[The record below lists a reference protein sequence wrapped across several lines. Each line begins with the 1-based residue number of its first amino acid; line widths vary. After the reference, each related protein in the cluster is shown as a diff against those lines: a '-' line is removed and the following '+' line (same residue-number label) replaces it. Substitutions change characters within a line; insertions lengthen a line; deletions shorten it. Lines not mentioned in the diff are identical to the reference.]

1 MEKESTSASSIIAKY
16 QSATVE
22 EIMEQ
27 PPSIISAEQLI
38 LASKLHEATLIRIK
52 AERIMA
58 NKWAELRVSCETDG
72 QANNAIKQ
80 TQEYEDVQIA
90 KNNEKTVIEVLR
102 SMKKLMTSRI
112 EEARNQ
118 I

>member
-1 MEKESTSASSIIAKY
+1 MKEETSASSIIRKY

-22 EIMEQ
+22 EVMDMS
-27 PPSIISAEQLI
+27 PSVISAEQLI

-58 NKWAELRVSCETDG
+58 NKWAELRVSSETDG

-80 TQEYEDVQIA
+80 TQEYEDVQVA
-90 KNNEKTVIEVLR
+90 KNNEKTVIEVIR
-102 SMKKLMTSRI
+102 SMKKLIASRI